1 MRVAM
6 ASKRDTIELH
16 RVDAD
21 WYTEKWDEIEIGALI
36 PIADTHISS
45 FCAAV
50 YPRTNAASH
59 GFMFA

>member
-16 RVDAD
+16 RVDAA
-21 WYTEKWDEIEIGALI
+21 WYTEKGDEIEIGAFI
-36 PIADTHISS
+36 PIAGTDISS
-45 FCAAV
+45 FCAAG
-50 YPRTNAASH
+50 YPRTNASSH